1 MMVLLLFVT
10 FWDYSY
16 DFDLDFTYDDNIYA
30 YSQQYIDDYLSGIRS
45 YRFPFETYDDLVT
58 SFDFALLVRNR
69 FFGKRTT
76 TFSLDVNTDNYLLN
90 NQKNFQKYTFGMR
103 QSFGR
108 YAVKASYQVIPRYL
122 IRYYRDPSGESTDYI
137 GCEATYHTASAKVSF
152 TTVRDITLT
161 AEYGHRWDDYIPEF
175 NRYDA
180 NGHAAT
186 FGIEKELSRY
196 LDFAF
201 SYEFRNSNTDPADAM
216 TSGIDL
222 TPDGSFYQHALG
234 ADFSIQVSA
243 ALPTTVQLSYDY
255 GFRSYNTSTSDDS
268 LHFGRRDHRHLVSLI
283 TYSRIITG
291 LRLKLILMRQWRA
304 ASSEI
309 MPDID
314 EIKDYVRYR
323 AGAGV
328 EFYY

>member
-1 MMVLLLFVT
+1 MFLLLFIT

-16 DFDLDFTYDDNIYA
+16 NFDLDVTYDDNVYA
-30 YSQQYIDDYLSGIRS
+30 YSQQYIDDYLNGIRP

-58 SFDFALLVRNR
+58 SFDFALLVRNK

-76 TFSLDVNTDNYLLN
+76 TFSLDVNTDNHLLN
-90 NQKNFQKYTFGMR
+90 NQKNFQRYTFGVR
-103 QSFGR
+103 QSLGR

-137 GCEATYHTASAKVSF
+137 GCEATYHTAGVKVSF

-161 AEYGHRWDDYIPEF
+161 AAYGHRWDDYIPEF

-180 NGHAAT
+180 NGHVAT
-186 FGIEKELSRY
+186 FGIEKELSRS

-201 SYEFRNSNTDPADAM
+201 SYEYRTSDTDSAAAA
-216 TSGIDL
+216 TSDIDL

-234 ADFSIQVSA
+234 ADFLMHLSA
-243 ALPTTVQLSYDY
+243 ILPATIKLSYDY
-255 GFRSYNTSTSDDS
+255 GFRSYSTSTGDDS
-268 LHFGRRDHRHLVSLI
+268 LHFGRRDHRHLVTLR
-283 TYSRIITG
+283 TYARIITG

-309 MPDID
+309 MPGID
-314 EIKDYVRYR
+314 VIKNYVRYR